1 MEHYANRWSPLQRFR
16 SQSHCRARTG
26 CSRAGWSWRA
36 PFGWTWKVP
45 QSPQVVLRASLTSK
59 RVNAAIVLLSQ
70 ATHSRLLFFFK
81 QEHTVN
87 NGNFV
92 LQLNLRERVRYSPT
106 DVLRVAGLAL
116 KDDTQTDDRRKRRDT
131 RLSQPGCHRRDL

>member
-1 MEHYANRWSPLQRFR
+1 MHDFSAPNLSQVHKPIIEMRRRNQCVRFEA
-16 SQSHCRARTG
+16 SQILHHGRHGESGPRG
-26 CSRAGWSWRA
+26 
-36 PFGWTWKVP
+36 F
-45 QSPQVVLRASLTSK
+45 
-59 RVNAAIVLLSQ
+59 NAAIVLLSQ

-116 KDDTQTDDRRKRRDT
+116 KDDTQTDDRRERRDT
-131 RLSQPGCHRRDL
+131 RLSQPGCHRRDLE